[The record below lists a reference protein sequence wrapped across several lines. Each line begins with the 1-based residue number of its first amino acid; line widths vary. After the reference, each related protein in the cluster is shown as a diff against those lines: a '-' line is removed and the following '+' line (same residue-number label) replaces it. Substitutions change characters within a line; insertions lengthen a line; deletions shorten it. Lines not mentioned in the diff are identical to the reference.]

1 MENASQTTRLPRR
14 AILAAAPALAMAS
27 IRPARAARAIRFARQ
42 FSMGYLQFNVM
53 ERERLLEKHAK
64 ALGMDG
70 VTAEW
75 LTFNGP
81 DAMNGALISDTVDV
95 VSGGIPGLVT
105 LWARTAGTA
114 QEVRGISA
122 LSSQPCLLNT
132 RNAALRTIADFTD
145 QDRVAVPTVKVSIQA
160 VTLQM
165 AAAKQF
171 GAAQFAKLDPLTVS
185 MSPPDATIALLNGGG
200 VSCAFSVPPFQERQL
215 EKPGIHTLLNS
226 FEVAGPHSFTLCWA
240 GKRFRDGNPVLY
252 QALVA
257 ALKEAT
263 ELVNADKRAAA
274 AQWLAD
280 TKSTLALDTVAGI
293 VSGPQVSWTMAPQG
307 TLSYAAFM
315 HRAGVTKLAPAAW
328 QDMFFP
334 EAHALAGS

>member
-1 MENASQTTRLPRR
+1 MTMTIGRR
-14 AILAAAPALAMAS
+14 AVLATPALALVTPP
-27 IRPARAARAIRFARQ
+27 RPARAAAKTIRFARQ

-53 ERERLLEKHAK
+53 ERDKLLEKHAR
-64 ALGMDG
+64 ALGLDG

-105 LWARTAGTA
+105 LWSRTAGTA
-114 QEVRGISA
+114 QEVRGVSA

-132 RNAALRTIADFTD
+132 RRADARSIADLGEGD
-145 QDRVAVPTVKVSIQA
+145 KIAVPTVKVSIQA

-165 AAAKQF
+165 AAAQKF
-171 GAAQFAKLDPLTVS
+171 GPAQSTKLDPLTVS
-185 MSPPDATIALLNGGG
+185 MSPPDATIALLNN
-200 VSCAFSVPPFQERQL
+200 VISCAFSVPPFQERQL
-215 EKPGIHTLLNS
+215 ETPGIKTLLNS

-240 GKRFRDGNPVLY
+240 AKRFREGNPQLY
-252 QALVA
+252 AALVA

-263 ELVNADKRAAA
+263 EIVNADRRAAA
-274 AQWLAD
+274 MTWIAD
-280 TKSTLALDTVAGI
+280 VKSNLSPDMVARI

-307 TLSYAAFM
+307 TLTYARFM
-315 HRAGVTKLAPAAW
+315 REAGSVKTAPAQW

-334 EAHALAGS
+334 EVHGLGGS